1 MVCLALSSSRDF
13 DKAVEFL
20 IKNGYSES
28 ISKKDNEKL
37 TVTLEAEE
45 NYLSFLL
52 QKADLNS
59 RPVLTQVLEQ
69 YSEYDEGGLI
79 CRV

>member
-69 YSEYDEGGLI
+69 YSEYDEGSLT
-79 CRV
+79 CRA